1 MAISTEDPP
10 SVAVVCEIADREGVD
25 PTALQP
31 PLWNVVDPEAMDR
44 LVGGETGDCSIRFQ
58 YLDYEI
64 CVDGASGVTVDP
76 VAVGV
81 TDADTVS

>member
-44 LVGGETGDCSIRFQ
+44 LVGGETGDCSIRFR
-58 YLDYEI
+58 YLDYEV
-64 CVDGASGVTVDP
+64 CVNGGGDVTVDP
-76 VAVGV
+76 VTAG
-81 TDADTVS
+81 TADADTVN

>member
-64 CVDGASGVTVDP
+64 CVDGAGQVTVDS
-76 VAVGV
+76 VTAAE
-81 TDADTVS
+81 TDADAVN